1 MLPEM
6 RESTQLTLPITSEQ
20 QQSKNSDGSVSIC
33 LSNMIFKET
42 SLQVL
47 HQSMSNSKPL
57 ASVRGPLPHCVEA
70 HAYTILAPSFDCLT

>member
-6 RESTQLTLPITSEQ
+6 RVSTQLTLPITSEQ
-20 QQSKNSDGSVSIC
+20 QQSENSDGSV
-33 LSNMIFKET
+33 LVHLFKMIFIER

-57 ASVRGPLPHCVEA
+57 ASVGGLSLIV
-70 HAYTILAPSFDCLT
+70 